1 MTMQNS
7 EQTTSVESS
16 LQKKKFLNT

>member
-16 LQKKKFLNT
+16 LQKKKFLN